1 MEDVLL
7 YHELIQKMRTFFLN
21 RNFIEVPAA
30 TSLSI
35 LAACENPF
43 SIVTYNL
50 TDENS
55 NDIIFPL
62 QQTGQMEL
70 EKMLLANPK
79 LDGVFCITTSYRDEK
94 NPISHRHKKV
104 FKMFEFEAK
113 GDMNDLINLE
123 KELLNYLGFGTPIEV
138 NYEDICS
145 EYGNVPILEDEH
157 EARMWKEKGPVISLQ
172 NFPLRTSPFWNMK
185 EGDDGTYNKVDVILY
200 GVETIGS
207 AARSCD
213 KETMKKLFYEISD
226 GGYAGKLF
234 ELFGKERVE
243 IELDEF
249 LQYDFFNRFGA
260 GIGISRLIRAYKLL
274 KGL

>member
-1 MEDVLL
+1 
-7 YHELIQKMRTFFLN
+7 MRTFFLN